1 MKFFLAVAKGI
12 DAITAL
18 IGRVMW
24 WLTLFMVLVG
34 AYNVITR
41 YAYGVIQSVLGDA
54 IAERLSGN
62 VYLELQTYSY
72 DLVFLLGAAFVLRA
86 DGHVRVDIIY
96 STLSA
101 RAKAIIDIVGTWAFL
116 VPFSAMGIYFSHSYV
131 SASWRAMEV
140 SPNPGGLARY
150 PIKTVIVVAFA
161 LLIAQGISE
170 TIKNA
175 AFLRGHPRSGSIHAG
190 GGGGAGGD
198 AGGEAERPSA
208 EVA

>member
-1 MKFFLAVAKGI
+1 MKFFLAMAKGI

-41 YAYGVIQSVLGDA
+41 YAYGVIQTLLGDA
-54 IAERLSGN
+54 IAEKLSGN

-72 DLVFLLGAAFVLRA
+72 DLVFLLGAAFVLHA

-96 STLSA
+96 STLRA
-101 RAKAIIDIVGTWAFL
+101 RYKAIIDILGTWLFL
-116 VPFSAMGIYFSHSYV
+116 VPFSAMGIFFSHSYV
-131 SASWRAMEV
+131 SASWRAHEI

-150 PIKTVIVVAFA
+150 PIKTVIVVAFT

-170 TIKNA
+170 TIKNV

-190 GGGGAGGD
+190 GDDATPGD
-198 AGGEAERPSA
+198 TSA
-208 EVA
+208 EAA

>member
-1 MKFFLAVAKGI
+1 MKFFLAMAKGI

-41 YAYGVIQSVLGDA
+41 YAYGVIQTLLGDA

-72 DLVFLLGAAFVLRA
+72 DLVFLLGAAFVLHA

-96 STLSA
+96 STLRA
-101 RAKAIIDIVGTWAFL
+101 RYKAIIDILGTWLFL
-116 VPFSAMGIYFSHSYV
+116 VPFSAMGIFFSHSYV
-131 SASWRAMEV
+131 SASWRAHEI

-150 PIKTVIVVAFA
+150 PIKTVIVVAFT

-170 TIKNA
+170 TIKNV

-190 GGGGAGGD
+190 GDD
-198 AGGEAERPSA
+198 ATPSDTTAEAA
-208 EVA
+208 

>member
-1 MKFFLAVAKGI
+1 MKFFLAMAKGI

-41 YAYGVIQSVLGDA
+41 YAYGVIQTLLGDA
-54 IAERLSGN
+54 IAEKLSGN

-72 DLVFLLGAAFVLRA
+72 DLVFLLGAAFVLHA

-96 STLSA
+96 STLQA
-101 RAKAIIDIVGTWAFL
+101 RYKAIIDILGTWLFL
-116 VPFSAMGIYFSHSYV
+116 VPFSAMGIFFSHSYV
-131 SASWRAMEV
+131 SASWRAHEI

-150 PIKTVIVVAFA
+150 PIKTVIVVAFT

-170 TIKNA
+170 TIKNV
-175 AFLRGHPRSGSIHAG
+175 AFLRGHPKSGSIHAG
-190 GGGGAGGD
+190 GDDATPGD
-198 AGGEAERPSA
+198 TTAEAA
-208 EVA
+208 

>member
-1 MKFFLAVAKGI
+1 MKFFLSVARGI
-12 DAITAL
+12 DGFTTL
-18 IGRVMW
+18 VGKLMW

-54 IAERLSGN
+54 IAEKLSGN

-72 DLVFLLGAAFVLRA
+72 DLVFLLGAAFVLHA

-96 STLSA
+96 SNLRA
-101 RAKAIIDIVGTWAFL
+101 RAKATIDIIGTWLFL
-116 VPFSAMGIYFSHSYV
+116 VPFSAMGIYFSHRYV
-131 SASWRAMEV
+131 AASWRSMEI

-150 PIKTVIVVAFA
+150 PLKTVIIIAFA

-170 TIKNA
+170 TIKNV
-175 AFLRGHPRSGSIHAG
+175 AFLRGDPRSGSIHAG
-190 GGGGAGGD
+190 GDD
-198 AGGEAERPSA
+198 AAPNGTKDV
-208 EVA
+208 VA

>member
-41 YAYGVIQSVLGDA
+41 YAYGVIQSVVGEA

-72 DLVFLLGAAFVLRA
+72 DLVFLLGAAFVLHA
-86 DGHVRVDIIY
+86 DGHVRVDILY
-96 STLSA
+96 STLSS
-101 RAKAIIDIVGTWAFL
+101 RAKAIIDIIGTWLFL

-131 SASWRAMEV
+131 SASWRSMEI

-170 TIKNA
+170 TIKNV

-190 GGGGAGGD
+190 GDGESGGGGG
-198 AGGEAERPSA
+198 ERPSA

>member
-1 MKFFLAVAKGI
+1 MNFFLAMAKGI
-12 DAITAL
+12 DAVTAL
-18 IGRVMW
+18 IGRIMW

-34 AYNVITR
+34 FYNVVTR
-41 YAYGVIQSVLGDA
+41 YAYGPIRWAFGDA

-72 DLVFLLGAAFVLRA
+72 DLVFLLGAAFVLHA

-96 STLSA
+96 TAL
-101 RAKAIIDIVGTWAFL
+101 RPRVKAIIDIVGTWIFL

-131 SASWRAMEV
+131 ASSWRSHET
-140 SPNPGGLARY
+140 SPNPGGLLRY
-150 PIKTVIVVAFA
+150 PLKTVIVIAFA

-175 AFLRGHPRSGSIHAG
+175 AFLAGRRSSGSIHEPPPEAPEGVTGGHAG
-190 GGGGAGGD
+190 A
-198 AGGEAERPSA
+198 A
-208 EVA
+208 